1 MSADVTKAL
10 CVGRR
15 NQRRAAQHWHEPSVP
30 RARLMPTIGLTGR
43 NMQTDFYDKVQEL
56 RNTGNPFAI
65 ATVVRAEKPTSAK
78 VGAKAI
84 ITEDGILSG
93 WIGGSCAEPTVKR
106 EAKKAL
112 QDSQPRLIRLCPPE
126 KMGQAPQEGVIE
138 IALTCISGGT
148 LEIYIE
154 PQLAQPHLVVI
165 GHLATAEALVSLG
178 KGLGWRVSLIGL
190 DVTRERFPNADHIV
204 DELDFSKLSITKNTH
219 VVVASHGNYDEDM
232 LVAALQ
238 SDAPYAALIASK
250 KRASAILQYLN
261 ESNLT
266 QEQIARLKYPAG
278 LDFGAVTPEEIAL
291 SILGEIIQRR
301 RQHSISNSPVSNSQ
315 VPNPSTGSG
324 QVLQLP
330 ITNNQLPTEA
340 LDPVCGMTVEIATA
354 HFTSEHNGKT
364 YYFCAAGCKRSF
376 DKEPGKYVQPE
387 TSSG

>member
-1 MSADVTKAL
+1 
-10 CVGRR
+10 
-15 NQRRAAQHWHEPSVP
+15 
-30 RARLMPTIGLTGR
+30 
-43 NMQTDFYDKVQEL
+43 MQIDLYDKIQAL
-56 RNTGNPFAI
+56 RDTGNPFAI

-84 ITEDGILSG
+84 ITEDGSLNG

-112 QDSQPRLIRLCPPE
+112 QDGQPRLIRLCPPE
-126 KMGQAPQEGVIE
+126 KMGQAPQEAVIE
-138 IALTCISGGT
+138 IAITCISGGT

-178 KGLGWRVSLIGL
+178 KDLGWRVSLMGL
-190 DVTRERFPNADHIV
+190 DVTRERFPDADQV
-204 DELDFSKLSITKNTH
+204 VNELDFSQIETSRNTY
-219 VVVASHGNYDEDM
+219 VVIASHGNYDEDM

-238 SDAPYAALIASK
+238 CDAQYVALIASK

-278 LDFGAVTPEEIAL
+278 LDFGAATPEEIAL
-291 SILGEIIQRR
+291 SILAEIIQRR
-301 RQHSISNSPVSNSQ
+301 RRTAKVVQDTSPVN
-315 VPNPSTGSG
+315 N
-324 QVLQLP
+324 LQLP
-330 ITNNQLPTEA
+330 MAQSPAPEA
-340 LDPVCGMTVEIATA
+340 IDPVCGMTVEIATA
-354 HFTSEHNGKT
+354 HFTSEFKGKT

-376 DKEPGKYVQPE
+376 DKEPGKYIQTE
-387 TSSG
+387 TSQV

>member
-1 MSADVTKAL
+1 M
-10 CVGRR
+10 R
-15 NQRRAAQHWHEPSVP
+15 
-30 RARLMPTIGLTGR
+30 
-43 NMQTDFYDKVQEL
+43 TDFYDKAQDL

-84 ITEDGILSG
+84 ITEDGKLSG

-106 EAKKAL
+106 EAKRAL
-112 QDSQPRLIRLCPPE
+112 QDGLPRLIRLCPPE

-165 GHLATAEALVSLG
+165 GHLATAEALVSFG
-178 KGLGWRVSLIGL
+178 KGLSWRVSLMGL
-190 DVTRERFPNADHIV
+190 DVTRERFPDADQIIDH
-204 DELDFSKLSITKNTH
+204 LDFSQLGITKNTYI
-219 VVVASHGNYDEDM
+219 VVASHGNYDEDM

-238 SDAPYAALIASK
+238 SEAPYVALIASK
-250 KRASAILQYLN
+250 TRSKAILQYLN

-266 QEQIARLKYPAG
+266 EEQIARLKYPAG

-291 SILGEIIQRR
+291 SILAEVIQRR
-301 RQHSISNSPVSNSQ
+301 S
-315 VPNPSTGSG
+315 
-324 QVLQLP
+324 QLP
-330 ITNNQLPTEA
+330 ITNLQSPVADALYSPPLEA

-354 HFTSEHNGKT
+354 RFTSEYNGRT

-376 DKEPGKYVQPE
+376 DKEPGKYIQPE
-387 TSSG
+387 TSSS

>member
-1 MSADVTKAL
+1 MQPDFHDQFQKL
-10 CVGRR
+10 
-15 NQRRAAQHWHEPSVP
+15 HE
-30 RARLMPTIGLTGR
+30 R
-43 NMQTDFYDKVQEL
+43 
-56 RNTGNPFAI
+56 GNPFVI

-84 ITEDGILSG
+84 ITDDGKLSG

-112 QDSQPRLIRLCPPE
+112 QDGQPCLIRLCPPE

-178 KGLGWRVSLIGL
+178 KGLGWRISLIGL
-190 DVTRERFPNADHIV
+190 EVTRERYPDADQLI
-204 DELDFSKLSITKNTH
+204 DELDFSKVTITKSSH

-238 SDAPYAALIASK
+238 SEAPYVALIASK

-266 QEQIARLKYPAG
+266 QAQIARLKYPAG

-291 SILGEIIQRR
+291 SILAEIIQRR
-301 RQHSISNSPVSNSQ
+301 RQSPALNSLISNSLISDSPREASN
-315 VPNPSTGSG
+315 
-324 QVLQLP
+324 L
-330 ITNNQLPTEA
+330 QLPTEA

-354 HFTSEHNGKT
+354 HFTSEYNGKT

-376 DKEPGKYVQPE
+376 DKEPGKYVQTE
-387 TSSG
+387 ASTG

>member
-1 MSADVTKAL
+1 
-10 CVGRR
+10 
-15 NQRRAAQHWHEPSVP
+15 
-30 RARLMPTIGLTGR
+30 
-43 NMQTDFYDKVQEL
+43 MQTDFYDQVQTL
-56 RNTGNPFAI
+56 HNTGNPFVI

-112 QDSQPRLIRLCPPE
+112 QDGQPRLIRLCPPE
-126 KMGQAPQEGVIE
+126 KMGQLPQEGVIE
-138 IALTCISGGT
+138 IPLTCISGGT

-178 KGLGWRVSLIGL
+178 KGLGWRISLMGL
-190 DVTRERFPNADHIV
+190 DVTRERFPNADHIF
-204 DELDFSKLSITKNTH
+204 DELDFSRLAISSNTH
-219 VVVASHGNYDEDM
+219 IVIASHGNYDEDM

-238 SDAPYAALIASK
+238 SQAPYVALIASK

-266 QEQIARLKYPAG
+266 QEQITRLKYPAG

-291 SILGEIIQRR
+291 SILAEIIQRR
-301 RQHSISNSPVSNSQ
+301 QSSNVAENKSPTLLQAQGGVSN
-315 VPNPSTGSG
+315 
-324 QVLQLP
+324 LQLP
-330 ITNNQLPTEA
+330 IAQNPVLEA
-340 LDPVCGMTVEIATA
+340 HDPVCGMTVEIATA
-354 HFTSEHNGKT
+354 HFTSEYNGKT

-387 TSSG
+387 ASPK

>member
-1 MSADVTKAL
+1 MKRRWL
-10 CVGRR
+10 RR
-15 NQRRAAQHWHEPSVP
+15 NDSFK
-30 RARLMPTIGLTGR
+30 LKIK
-43 NMQTDFYDKVQEL
+43 MQLDFYSEFQKL
-56 RNTGNPFAI
+56 HKSGNPFAI

-84 ITEDGILSG
+84 ITEEGNLLG

-112 QDSQPRLIRLCPPE
+112 QDGQPRLIRLCPPE
-126 KMGQAPQEGVIE
+126 KLGTAPQEGVIE

-178 KGLGWRVSLIGL
+178 KDLGWRVSLMGL
-190 DVTRERFPNADHIV
+190 DVTRDRFPSSDFIFDA
-204 DELDFSKLSITKNTH
+204 LDLSQLSITKNTH
-219 VVVASHGNYDEDM
+219 IVIASHGNYDEDM
-232 LVAALQ
+232 LVAALH
-238 SDAPYAALIASK
+238 SEASYVALIASK

-261 ESNLT
+261 EANLT

-291 SILGEIIQRR
+291 SILAEIIQRR
-301 RQHSISNSPVSNSQ
+301 RQPPRAASNSLISDPPVS
-315 VPNPSTGSG
+315 T
-324 QVLQLP
+324 LQLP
-330 ITNNQLPTEA
+330 IEA
-340 LDPVCGMTVEIATA
+340 IDPVCGMTVEIASA
-354 HFTSEHNGKT
+354 HFTNEYNGKT

-376 DKEPGKYVQPE
+376 DKEPGKYVQTEHSP
-387 TSSG
+387 G

>member
-1 MSADVTKAL
+1 M
-10 CVGRR
+10 R
-15 NQRRAAQHWHEPSVP
+15 
-30 RARLMPTIGLTGR
+30 
-43 NMQTDFYDKVQEL
+43 TDFYDQFQEL
-56 RNTGNPFAI
+56 RNTGSPFAI
-65 ATVVRAEKPTSAK
+65 ATVVRAERPTSAK

-84 ITEDGILSG
+84 ITEDAKLDG

-112 QDSQPRLIRLCPPE
+112 QDGQPRLIRLCPPE
-126 KMGQAPQEGVIE
+126 KLGQAPQEGVIE

-178 KGLGWRVSLIGL
+178 KGLGWRVSLMGL
-190 DVTRERFPNADHIV
+190 DVTRERFPNPDFV
-204 DELDFSKLSITKNTH
+204 LDELDFSKLSITKNTY

-232 LVAALQ
+232 LIAALQ
-238 SDAPYAALIASK
+238 SEAPYVALIASK
-250 KRASAILQYLN
+250 KRASAILHYLH

-291 SILGEIIQRR
+291 SILAEIIQRR
-301 RQHSISNSPVSNSQ
+301 RQSPVSSSLIS
-315 VPNPSTGSG
+315 NPLGST
-324 QVLQLP
+324 LELP
-330 ITNNQLPTEA
+330 IAQPPATEA
-340 LDPVCGMTVEIATA
+340 IDPVCGMTVEIATA
-354 HFTSEHNGKT
+354 HFTSEYNGKT

-376 DKEPGKYVQPE
+376 DKEPGKYIQTKTLTE
-387 TSSG
+387 

>member
-1 MSADVTKAL
+1 
-10 CVGRR
+10 
-15 NQRRAAQHWHEPSVP
+15 
-30 RARLMPTIGLTGR
+30 
-43 NMQTDFYDKVQEL
+43 MQTDFYDKVQEL
-56 RNTGNPFAI
+56 RKTGDPFAI

-84 ITEDGILSG
+84 ITEDARLDG

-112 QDSQPRLIRLCPPE
+112 QDGQPRLIRLCPPE

-165 GHLATAEALVSLG
+165 GHLATAEALVRLG
-178 KGLGWRVSLIGL
+178 KGLGWRVSLIGTE
-190 DVTRERFPNADHIV
+190 VTPERFPLADKII
-204 DELDFSKLSITKNTH
+204 DYADFLGLDFSQLVSRSNTYI
-219 VVVASHGNYDEDM
+219 VVASHGNYDEDM

-238 SDAPYAALIASK
+238 TNAPYIALIASK
-250 KRASAILQYLN
+250 KRATAILQYLN
-261 ESNLT
+261 EANLT

-291 SILGEIIQRR
+291 SILAEIIQRR
-301 RQHSISNSPVSNSQ
+301 RSPTPNSLLSASLL
-315 VPNPSTGSG
+315 ST
-324 QVLQLP
+324 LELP
-330 ITNNQLPTEA
+330 IALPLETEA

-354 HFTSEHNGKT
+354 HFTSQYNGKT

-376 DKEPGKYVQPE
+376 DREPGKYVQTE
-387 TSSG
+387 ASTG

>member
-1 MSADVTKAL
+1 
-10 CVGRR
+10 
-15 NQRRAAQHWHEPSVP
+15 
-30 RARLMPTIGLTGR
+30 
-43 NMQTDFYDKVQEL
+43 MQTDFYDKFQEL

-65 ATVVRAEKPTSAK
+65 ATVIRAEKPTSAK
-78 VGAKAI
+78 VGAKAL
-84 ITEDGILSG
+84 ITADGTLSG

-112 QDSQPRLIRLCPPE
+112 GDGQPRLIRLCPPE
-126 KMGQAPQEGVIE
+126 KLGTAPQEGVIE

-165 GHLATAEALVSLG
+165 GHLATAEALVNLG
-178 KGLGWRVSLIGL
+178 KDMGWRVSLMGL
-190 DVTRERFPNADHIV
+190 DVTRERFPGLDLIV
-204 DELDFSKLSITKNTH
+204 DELDFSKLSIAKNSYI
-219 VVVASHGNYDEDM
+219 VVASHGNYDEDM

-238 SDAPYAALIASK
+238 SEAPYVALIASK

-261 ESNLT
+261 EANLT

-291 SILGEIIQRR
+291 SILAEIIQRR
-301 RQHSISNSPVSNSQ
+301 RQTSASGGLDMSENVIRSTRPPSVSS
-315 VPNPSTGSG
+315 
-324 QVLQLP
+324 LELP
-330 ITNNQLPTEA
+330 IAPSPATEA
-340 LDPVCGMTVEIATA
+340 IDPVCGMTVEIATA
-354 HFTSEHNGKT
+354 HFISEYNGRT

-387 TSSG
+387 ASL